1 MDMQHNGKHYIP
13 FHMIS
18 VIQVN
23 RLNRP
28 NKSINFDRID
38 EEPWLL
44 INAYIAHDTA
54 DWKDLGSKYI
64 LQIYRD
70 YIYTQK
76 KQFLIDVWPTIKV
89 WIPIKNSSECYFSS
103 HSLLPIV

>member
-1 MDMQHNGKHYIP
+1 M
-13 FHMIS
+13 
-18 VIQVN
+18 V
-23 RLNRP
+23 
-28 NKSINFDRID
+28 RIVCLD

-70 YIYTQK
+70 FIYTQK
-76 KQFLIDVWPTIKV
+76 KQFLIDVWSTIKV
-89 WIPIKNSSECYFSS
+89 
-103 HSLLPIV
+103 